1 MHMRSCVRN
10 LETPLEW
17 AEKLRYKLICKVWS
31 SANKGNWH
39 WNLKSYGLVCGW
51 KLPWLSVITRQE
63 ERQRRHEKTEV
74 KRRTSNEERRKKE
87 RQGAPKKKRLAT
99 TKKKRTTKELKEESP
114 EVSWFLYE
122 FFRDCVPEKFKTCLI
137 NRHLILASVYNSL
150 LFYHNDI
157 FKQYSDY
164 IISFIIVHQNIKNI
178 ENSLKRASVAVNWRK
193 SVPRVEAN
201 GFCSWKAQKKASSY
215 QFGKFLFEGLMNGLS
230 LKRNHFI

>member
-1 MHMRSCVRN
+1 MKR
-10 LETPLEW
+10 L
-17 AEKLRYKLICKVWS
+17 KLNGEHLM
-31 SANKGNWH
+31 
-39 WNLKSYGLVCGW
+39 KSDL
-51 KLPWLSVITRQE
+51 
-63 ERQRRHEKTEV
+63 
-74 KRRTSNEERRKKE
+74 RRKDKE
-87 RQGAPKKKRLAT
+87 LRKKRLAT

-122 FFRDCVPEKFKTCLI
+122 FFRDYVPEKFKTCLI

-164 IISFIIVHQNIKNI
+164 IISFIIVHQNAKNI

-201 GFCSWKAQKKASSY
+201 GFCSWKVQKKASSY
-215 QFGKFLFEGLMNGLS
+215 QFGKFLFEGLMNG
-230 LKRNHFI
+230 

>member
-17 AEKLRYKLICKVWS
+17 AEKLRYKVICKVWS

-87 RQGAPKKKRLAT
+87 RQGAPKKKKT
-99 TKKKRTTKELKEESP
+99 GNNKEEANYKGAEGGEPGS
-114 EVSWFLYE
+114 
-122 FFRDCVPEKFKTCLI
+122 K
-137 NRHLILASVYNSL
+137 LILIWIFPRLCPRKIQN
-150 LFYHNDI
+150 LFNQSSFD
-157 FKQYSDY
+157 
-164 IISFIIVHQNIKNI
+164 ISF
-178 ENSLKRASVAVNWRK
+178 SL
-193 SVPRVEAN
+193 
-201 GFCSWKAQKKASSY
+201 
-215 QFGKFLFEGLMNGLS
+215 
-230 LKRNHFI
+230 